1 MSRACDPRRLA
12 AFMIAY
18 YATNCMY
25 QSFLSLYYTAVAF
38 SSAQIGIINACVA
51 LVSIAAQ
58 PVWGI
63 AADRARDRA
72 GLVALLAVLAAASM
86 FAFRWS
92 ARFVPLMLLACV
104 FAGFYTSIQPMGDAI
119 ILKALNDAG
128 KPFGPIRMAGGLS
141 FAVCGVLFGMLLN
154 APGRDRQIPLYIA
167 GLCLIVAA
175 STTALPRTSG
185 GQSGGGR
192 SMRFS
197 ALLEQRELV
206 RLLCFMAPV
215 QLTMGYFYT
224 FFSPHFMTLS
234 GANSALLG
242 VGYFIAA
249 VSEVPFLLNADRWF
263 DRFGAGTLLCAS
275 AASLALRWVLVGLA
289 GNVWCAL
296 ATQMLHGGGF
306 IVMTVCMAK
315 YISRT
320 VPEELQASGQM
331 LLSIVTFGIAR
342 VAGNLG
348 GGLLAGWLGRG
359 RVFFICS
366 AICLLTLLVGGR
378 SVSRLGRGDRMG

>member
-1 MSRACDPRRLA
+1 
-12 AFMIAY
+12 
-18 YATNCMY
+18 
-25 QSFLSLYYTAVAF
+25 
-38 SSAQIGIINACVA
+38 
-51 LVSIAAQ
+51 
-58 PVWGI
+58 
-63 AADRARDRA
+63 
-72 GLVALLAVLAAASM
+72 
-86 FAFRWS
+86 
-92 ARFVPLMLLACV
+92 
-104 FAGFYTSIQPMGDAI
+104 
-119 ILKALNDAG
+119 
-128 KPFGPIRMAGGLS
+128 
-141 FAVCGVLFGMLLN
+141 
-154 APGRDRQIPLYIA
+154 
-167 GLCLIVAA
+167 
-175 STTALPRTSG
+175 
-185 GQSGGGR
+185 
-192 SMRFS
+192 
-197 ALLEQRELV
+197 
-206 RLLCFMAPV
+206 MAPV